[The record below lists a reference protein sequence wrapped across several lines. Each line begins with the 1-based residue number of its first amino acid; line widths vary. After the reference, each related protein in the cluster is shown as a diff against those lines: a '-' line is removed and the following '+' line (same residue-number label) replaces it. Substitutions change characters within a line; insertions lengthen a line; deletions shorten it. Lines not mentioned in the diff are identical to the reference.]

1 MKTSKNLMMLVAAV
15 ARHRKRQLKKQLADK
30 SGFSLIE
37 LMVVLVI
44 IGLLT
49 SIVVV
54 VALPGQDKA
63 LITKAA
69 ADIRTIEQ
77 AITMYRLDTKRLPTT
92 EDGIQI
98 LLKAPREATYRTE
111 GYLKSLPTDPW
122 GNPYQYLQPGQH
134 GPFDIYTLGADGRRG
149 GEGLNADIGNWRE

>member
-1 MKTSKNLMMLVAAV
+1 MRIQFDILFEARRVYRKASK
-15 ARHRKRQLKKQLADK
+15 DD
-30 SGFSLIE
+30 GFSLIE

-63 LITKAA
+63 LITKAN

-77 AITMYRLDTKRLPTT
+77 AVELYRMDTLRYPTT
-92 EDGIQI
+92 EQGVEV
-98 LLKAPREATYRTE
+98 LLEAPKAASYRTE
-111 GYLKSLPTDPW
+111 GYIKSLQLDPW
-122 GNPYQYLQPGQH
+122 GNPYQYIYPGER
-134 GPFDIYTLGADGRRG
+134 GTFDVFTLGADGRRG
-149 GEGLNADIGNWRE
+149 GEGLNADIGNWK

>member
-1 MKTSKNLMMLVAAV
+1 MKMQLDILCEARRLYRKASK
-15 ARHRKRQLKKQLADK
+15 DD
-30 SGFSLIE
+30 GFSLIE

-63 LITKAA
+63 LITKAN

-77 AITMYRLDTKRLPTT
+77 AVELYRMDTLRYPTT
-92 EDGIQI
+92 EQGVEV
-98 LLKAPREATYRTE
+98 LLEAPKAASYRTE
-111 GYLKSLPTDPW
+111 GYIKSLPTDPW
-122 GNPYQYLQPGQH
+122 GNPYQYIYPGER
-134 GPFDIYTLGADGRRG
+134 GTFDVFTLGADGRRG
-149 GEGLNADIGNWRE
+149 GDGLNADIGNWK

>member
-1 MKTSKNLMMLVAAV
+1 MKATVKIDTLKNAL
-15 ARHRKRQLKKQLADK
+15 RKFTKTLHKDE
-30 SGFSLIE
+30 GFSLIE

-63 LITKAA
+63 LITKAN

-77 AITMYRLDTKRLPTT
+77 AVDLYRMDTLRYPST
-92 EDGIQI
+92 EDGIEV
-98 LLKAPREATYRTE
+98 LLTAPKEASYRSE
-111 GYLKSLPTDPW
+111 GYIRSMPLDPW
-122 GNPYQYLQPGQH
+122 GRPYYYLYPGEN
-134 GPFDIYTLGADGRRG
+134 GKFDVFSLGADGRRG
-149 GEGLNADIGNWRE
+149 GEGLNADIGNWQ

>member
-1 MKTSKNLMMLVAAV
+1 MRIQFDILSEARRVYRKASK
-15 ARHRKRQLKKQLADK
+15 DD
-30 SGFSLIE
+30 GFSLIE

-63 LITKAA
+63 LITKAN

-77 AITMYRLDTKRLPTT
+77 AVELYRMDTLRYPTT
-92 EDGIQI
+92 EQGVEV
-98 LLKAPREATYRTE
+98 LLEAPKAASYRTE
-111 GYLKSLPTDPW
+111 GYIKSLPLDPW
-122 GNPYQYLQPGQH
+122 GNPYQYIYPGER
-134 GPFDIYTLGADGRRG
+134 GTFDVFTLGADGRRG
-149 GEGLNADIGNWRE
+149 GEGLNADIGNWK

>member
-1 MKTSKNLMMLVAAV
+1 MKTLKPIEKAV
-15 ARHRKRQLKKQLADK
+15 ARLKKLARQEQ
-30 SGFSLIE
+30 GFSLIE

-63 LITKAA
+63 LITKAN

-77 AITMYRLDTKRLPTT
+77 AVELYRMDTLKYPTT
-92 EDGIQI
+92 EQGVEV
-98 LLKAPREATYRTE
+98 LLTAPKEATYRRE
-111 GYLKSLPTDPW
+111 GYIKSLPTDPW
-122 GNPYQYLQPGQH
+122 GNPYQYIYPGER
-134 GPFDIYTLGADGRRG
+134 GTFDVFTLGADGRRG
-149 GEGLNADIGNWRE
+149 GDGLNADIGNWQ

>member
-1 MKTSKNLMMLVAAV
+1 MNILKAIAVKAQRLLKQTSSD
-15 ARHRKRQLKKQLADK
+15 Q
-30 SGFSLIE
+30 GFSLIE

-63 LITKAA
+63 LITKAN

-77 AITMYRLDTKRLPTT
+77 AVELYRMDTLRYPTT
-92 EDGIQI
+92 EQGVEA
-98 LLKAPREATYRTE
+98 LLEAPKAASYRSE
-111 GYLKSLPTDPW
+111 GYIKSLPLDPW
-122 GNPYQYLQPGQH
+122 GNPYQYIYPGER
-134 GPFDIYTLGADGRRG
+134 GTFDIFTLGADGRRG
-149 GEGLNADIGNWRE
+149 GDGLNADIGNWK